1 MKLKKFLSCVF
12 CLSIILVGLS
22 NVDCAENIIKNPGF
36 EIKKTD
42 ASLPENWFLNLWN
55 KTQGTAKLSEDSHS
69 GKYSIKLKW
78 LSGDT
83 NIVLLAGLKNLV
95 LGKQTFVLTC
105 YLKTSEDGVGF
116 CSFQTM
122 DRNNKQIQ
130 FDYSKRLKS
139 KTKWTKLKW
148 EFTTSLETQKLYIWL
163 RNGGKGSVW
172 FDDILLEETH

>member
-12 CLSIILVGLS
+12 CLSIILIGLS
-22 NVDCAENIIKNPGF
+22 NVDCAENIIKNPDF
-36 EIKKTD
+36 ELKKQG
-42 ASLPENWFLNLWN
+42 ANFPENWFLNLWN
-55 KTQGTAKLSEDSHS
+55 KTQGTAELSEDSHS

-95 LGKQTFVLTC
+95 LSKQTFVLTC

-130 FDYSKRLKS
+130 FDYSKRLKN

-148 EFTTSLETQKLYIWL
+148 KFTTSPETQKLYIWL
-163 RNGGKGSVW
+163 RNGGEGSVW
-172 FDDILLEETH
+172 FDNVLLEETH